1 MARAPTPLFSESGP
15 NRPATLKDIAEK
27 AGVSATTVSNV
38 LLGREG
44 NYSQETAKQIQ
55 DLAKKLGYRRNSVAR
70 NLVTRRSYT
79 LGLLIE
85 DSFNITHP
93 ENLYFVSFLQ
103 FFLQR
108 AGELNHQVKLI
119 LQNGFDEESI
129 VPRINDGS
137 IDGLVGL
144 VLSPENE
151 LTRWLATAEFLPS
164 VLVGGESEQESP
176 SSLDIDDEH
185 SMAAVAEHLL
195 SLGHRRFWFVG
206 GLGKHPAL
214 AARLRGFRH
223 ALEQAEVPFGDE
235 CLLRTDIEGRDT
247 HHVLETYC
255 TLPEQDRPTAIVC
268 VNDLIA
274 ISLLRQA
281 EKAGI
286 SVPGNFSL
294 TGFDGFPQGDWAR
307 PSLTTIR
314 QPFDRFGPRAAELL
328 VKGAEGDRSIH
339 HDVFPGELIVRAST
353 GPAPTG

>member
-176 SSLDIDDEH
+176 SSLDIDD
-185 SMAAVAEHLL
+185 
-195 SLGHRRFWFVG
+195 
-206 GLGKHPAL
+206 
-214 AARLRGFRH
+214 
-223 ALEQAEVPFGDE
+223 
-235 CLLRTDIEGRDT
+235 
-247 HHVLETYC
+247 
-255 TLPEQDRPTAIVC
+255 
-268 VNDLIA
+268 
-274 ISLLRQA
+274 
-281 EKAGI
+281 
-286 SVPGNFSL
+286 
-294 TGFDGFPQGDWAR
+294 
-307 PSLTTIR
+307 
-314 QPFDRFGPRAAELL
+314 
-328 VKGAEGDRSIH
+328 
-339 HDVFPGELIVRAST
+339 
-353 GPAPTG
+353 